1 MMSTDYRPL
10 TRIFSTDLFDGRLE
24 AFGVREHFNK
34 ETTETERVLT
44 DGRDYL
50 WVYVKHGFAG
60 IFTRYYPN
68 GGGLILNAIAEAFD
82 VDIVS
87 EYEPRFWGFDTQEEW
102 DAADAA
108 WDAMRKADD
117 EKFHTELLKF
127 LQGEPHD
134 ITPGIRMERAE
145 IAKKLVE
152 EDPALLLPTNKSKL
166 HVAIAI
172 YEREHDP
179 DVPF

>member
-1 MMSTDYRPL
+1 MSTYYA
-10 TRIFSTDLFDGRLE
+10 FSKNIAAQDMFDGRLE
-24 AFGVREHFNK
+24 AFGVHECHNEH
-34 ETTETERVLT
+34 TTEDSRLLT
-44 DGRDYL
+44 DGRNYL
-50 WVYVKHGFAG
+50 RLS
-60 IFTRYYPN
+60 IRD
-68 GGGLILNAIAEAFD
+68 GLVAPFRGWGPGKILGAIIEAFD
-82 VDIVS
+82 VMIVS
-87 EYEPRFWGFDTQEEW
+87 EHEPQFYGFNTEEEW
-102 DAADAA
+102 DAWEAA
-108 WDAMRKADD
+108 RDAMRKADD

-127 LQGEPHD
+127 LKGEPHD
-134 ITPGIRMERAE
+134 ITPGIRMERTE